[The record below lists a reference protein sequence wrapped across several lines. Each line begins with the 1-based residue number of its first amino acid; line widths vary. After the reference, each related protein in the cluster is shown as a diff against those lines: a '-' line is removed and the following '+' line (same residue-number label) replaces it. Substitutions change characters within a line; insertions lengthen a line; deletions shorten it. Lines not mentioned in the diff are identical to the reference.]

1 MATAFKNARLL
12 VTTAYSTA
20 YICPAATT
28 AIILSINAATV
39 AASSGT
45 TLSAQWLDSSNT
57 NAVTRFILNAPMYV
71 GVAEELIVNKLVL
84 EAGDA
89 LQFVASAVSSSE
101 VTISI
106 MELS

>member
-1 MATAFKNARLL
+1 MATTFKNAQLL

-20 YICPAATT
+20 YICPPATT

-39 AASSGT
+39 ANSSGT
-45 TLSAQWLDSSNT
+45 TLSAQWLDSSNA

-89 LQFVASAVSSSE
+89 LQFVASAAASSE
-101 VTISI
+101 VTISL

>member
-1 MATAFKNARLL
+1 MATTFKNAQLL

-20 YICPAATT
+20 YICPPATT

-39 AASSGT
+39 ANSSGT
-45 TLSAQWLDSSNT
+45 TLSAQWLDSSNA

-84 EAGDA
+84 EEGDA
-89 LQFVASAVSSSE
+89 LQFIASAAASSE
-101 VTISI
+101 VTISL

>member
-1 MATAFKNARLL
+1 
-12 VTTAYSTA
+12 
-20 YICPAATT
+20 
-28 AIILSINAATV
+28 
-39 AASSGT
+39 
-45 TLSAQWLDSSNT
+45 
-57 NAVTRFILNAPMYV
+57 MYV